1 MSAEDFTEQLR
12 KLGAREFQVVALSA
26 DPERALAA
34 IEATRSKGHVEH
46 LIAYALTLFDDP
58 EWRPS
63 GERPRRA
70 TNLNAPS
77 TACATCG
84 GDRFVPVQTRPVT
97 ASVWMKEHGIE
108 PPEGAVEEEWGPCPE
123 CGPKDVSWWRH
134 DGSKAVVP
142 DAAKVRELL
151 RG

>member
-1 MSAEDFTEQLR
+1 MSDEDFTQELR

-70 TNLNAPS
+70 TNLAAPAS
-77 TACATCG
+77 TCATCG
-84 GDRFVPVQTRPVT
+84 GDRFVVVATRPVT

-108 PPEGAVEEEWGPCPE
+108 PPEGAVEEEYAPCPD
-123 CGPKDVSWWRH
+123 CNPQDVSFYRH
-134 DGSKAVVP
+134 DGSRFVTP
-142 DAAKVRELL
+142 DVAKVRELL
-151 RG
+151 GR